1 MDLLLW
7 RHAEAEEGPV
17 DLQRRLTKRGEK
29 QALEMA
35 QWIRKHQPKKMRIL
49 VSPAIRCQQTAA
61 ALDLP
66 FETVRSLG
74 PDAGVSDVIAASGWP
89 SSSEAILIVGHQPTL
104 GHMASL
110 ALAGQE
116 SDWSIKKGALWWLN
130 RRERAGENQT
140 VLRASITPELV

>member
-7 RHAEAEEGPV
+7 RHAEAEDGPV
-17 DLQRRLTKRGEK
+17 DLQRQLTKRGEK
-29 QALEMA
+29 QAQEMA

-49 VSPAIRCQQTAA
+49 VSPAVRCQQTAK
-61 ALDLP
+61 ALGFP

-74 PDAGVSDVIAASGWP
+74 PEAGVSDLIAASGWP
-89 SSSEAILIVGHQPTL
+89 SASEAVLIVGHQPTL

-130 RRERAGENQT
+130 RRERAGESQT